1 MDSEILKKFNP
12 DRKELSPY
20 QLSCEVWTPC
30 LMKKFDRHNEIEI
43 NYFPA
48 GEMTYLFHDH
58 KITVPAQK
66 LTVFWGLIPHQ
77 IIHFSG
83 ESPYYVCTIPFSL
96 FLSWNLP
103 APFVNQI
110 LKGGILAEN
119 NACFSNYDEFIL
131 QRWTEEIKQPSTIR
145 LVLLEMQAR
154 LMRMATLHHSGNEPS
169 TMLKHAAT
177 QVEEMAIYIARNYRE
192 PLKVSD
198 VSKTVGLH
206 PDYANTLFKKTFRC
220 TINEYITEERI
231 AHAQRQLLT
240 TQTSINQIAL
250 ESGFNS
256 LSRFNAAFLKINGCT
271 PREYRKYEL
280 NVFKQSSSR

>member
-12 DRKELSPY
+12 SREEFSPY
-20 QLSCEVWTPC
+20 QLSCEVWAPC
-30 LMKKFDRHNEIEI
+30 LMKKSDRHNEIEI
-43 NYFPA
+43 NYFPS

-58 KITVPAQK
+58 KITVPAQR

-77 IIHFSG
+77 IIDFNG
-83 ESPYYVCTIPFSL
+83 NSPYYVCTIPFSL
-96 FLSWNLP
+96 FLNWDLP
-103 APFVNQI
+103 ESFVSQI
-110 LKGGILAEN
+110 LKGGILIEN
-119 NACFSNYDEFIL
+119 NSYFSNYDEFIL
-131 QRWTEEIKQPSTIR
+131 QRWTKEIKQPSTIR

-154 LMRMATLHHSGNEPS
+154 IMRMATLYQPESKTNTFIKYTS
-169 TMLKHAAT
+169 T

-198 VSKTVGLH
+198 VSKIAGLH
-206 PDYANTLFKKTFRC
+206 PDYANSLFKKTFRC
-220 TINEYITEERI
+220 NINEYITEERI

-271 PREYRKYEL
+271 PREYQKKEL
-280 NVFKQSSSR
+280 NVFGQNRSM